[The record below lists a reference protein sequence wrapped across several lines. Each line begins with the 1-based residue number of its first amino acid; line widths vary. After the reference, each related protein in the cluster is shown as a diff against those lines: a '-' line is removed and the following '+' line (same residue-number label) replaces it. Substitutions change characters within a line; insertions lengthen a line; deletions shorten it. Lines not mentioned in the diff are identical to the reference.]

1 MAFWD
6 LESQPGDAPALLDAN
21 RQWSYS
27 QLAQLA
33 DRYATRLPR
42 HRRTLGF
49 LGFSNGIQ
57 AVALYLGVLRSHRH
71 VPLLLQPDMD
81 PDLTAALAAH
91 YRPDWLALPAHVAPP
106 PGYEP
111 IGGDDD
117 DDGDAIAL
125 YAASIP
131 DGDSPEVHPDLALL
145 LSTSGSTGSAKLV
158 RLSYSNI
165 DANAESISRY
175 LGLDHRDRAITTL
188 PLAYSFG
195 LSILNSH
202 LQAGGSIVLTDES
215 PVGRGF
221 WDLARER
228 GITSLSG
235 VPATYEMLRRVRIE
249 RFGLDRLRM
258 LTQAGGRLRDALIEE
273 FLGVSE
279 CLGLEF
285 FVMYGQTEA
294 APRISYVPANNLR
307 NKVGSVGV
315 AVPGGGLSI
324 DADTGELVYR
334 GPNVMLGYAESR
346 LELAHGDIQG
356 GILRTGDLARRDEE
370 GYYFIVD
377 RAKDMIIRGGYNIYP
392 REVEEVLYEHP
403 AVAEAAVVGVPD
415 KEYGEEVGAAITLK
429 PGASATPEE
438 IAEFVKER
446 IAAYKYPRKVWIVDE
461 LPKGPTG
468 KILRREFHAPADA

>member
-1 MAFWD
+1 M
-6 LESQPGDAPALLDAN
+6 
-21 RQWSYS
+21 
-27 QLAQLA
+27 
-33 DRYATRLPR
+33 
-42 HRRTLGF
+42 
-49 LGFSNGIQ
+49 
-57 AVALYLGVLRSHRH
+57 
-71 VPLLLQPDMD
+71 
-81 PDLTAALAAH
+81 
-91 YRPDWLALPAHVAPP
+91 
-106 PGYEP
+106 
-111 IGGDDD
+111 
-117 DDGDAIAL
+117 
-125 YAASIP
+125 
-131 DGDSPEVHPDLALL
+131 
-145 LSTSGSTGSAKLV
+145 

-315 AVPGGGLSI
+315 AVPGGGNYPSTPTPANWCT
-324 DADTGELVYR
+324 AD
-334 GPNVMLGYAESR
+334 
-346 LELAHGDIQG
+346 
-356 GILRTGDLARRDEE
+356 
-370 GYYFIVD
+370 
-377 RAKDMIIRGGYNIYP
+377 
-392 REVEEVLYEHP
+392 
-403 AVAEAAVVGVPD
+403 
-415 KEYGEEVGAAITLK
+415 
-429 PGASATPEE
+429 
-438 IAEFVKER
+438 
-446 IAAYKYPRKVWIVDE
+446 
-461 LPKGPTG
+461 PT
-468 KILRREFHAPADA
+468 

>member
-1 MAFWD
+1 MAFWY
-6 LESQPGDAPALLDAN
+6 LESQPEDAPALLDAH

-33 DRYATRLPR
+33 DRYATRLPV

-49 LGFSNGIQ
+49 LGFSSNTQ
-57 AVALYLGVLRSHRH
+57 AVALYLGALRSRRH

-106 PGYEP
+106 PGYDP
-111 IGGDDD
+111 IAGD

-125 YAASIP
+125 YVASIP
-131 DGDSPEVHPDLALL
+131 DGDSPEIHPDLALL

-202 LQAGGSIVLTDES
+202 LQAGGSMVLTDES

-221 WDLARER
+221 WDLARDR
-228 GITSLSG
+228 GVTSLSG

-273 FLGVSE
+273 FLEVSE
-279 CLGLEF
+279 RMGLEF

-294 APRISYVPANNLR
+294 APRISYVPAASLR
-307 NKVGSVGV
+307 RKVGSVGI
-315 AVPGGGLSI
+315 AVPGGELSI
-324 DADTGELVYR
+324 DADSGELVYR

-346 LELAHGDIQG
+346 LELAHGDVQG
-356 GILRTGDLARRDEE
+356 GFLRTGDLARRDED
-370 GYYFIVD
+370 GYFYITG
-377 RAKDMIIRGGYNIYP
+377 RAKRFVKISGNRVNLD
-392 REVEEVLYEHP
+392 EVESMLASALGR
-403 AVAEAAVVGVPD
+403 AVACAGTDDDLVVFVPGEPQQDQDPVRRLIQQRYRLFPGHVRVLPLDTLPLMTTGKTDYAALRGYI
-415 KEYGEEVGAAITLK
+415 ERNGGAA
-429 PGASATPEE
+429 
-438 IAEFVKER
+438 
-446 IAAYKYPRKVWIVDE
+446 
-461 LPKGPTG
+461 
-468 KILRREFHAPADA
+468 